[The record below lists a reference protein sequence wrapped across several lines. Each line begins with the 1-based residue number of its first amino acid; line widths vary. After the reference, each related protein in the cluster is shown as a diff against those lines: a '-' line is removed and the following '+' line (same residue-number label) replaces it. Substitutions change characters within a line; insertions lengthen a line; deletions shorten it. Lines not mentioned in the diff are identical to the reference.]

1 MSKLM
6 YQAFGLTISSDI
18 LFPELCSVTLPE
30 QTPDVSI
37 KFGDLQTVWADQ
49 ATPNDHFVA
58 NADYVLFKIA
68 STALFRIQ
76 DGEKIVISPFKGA
89 DEGAIRLFVLGSCLG
104 VILLQRKLFPLH
116 GSAVAIHGKAYAF
129 IGASGAGKSTLA
141 SELIKMGYSLLSD
154 DVTAITLSE
163 QSLPVVTPSYPQQK
177 LWKETLHA
185 MGEESSQYVPLYDRQ
200 TKFSV
205 PVRDCFESHPIEL
218 AGIFELRKT
227 DQGAV
232 RIFLPHKIDQFQ
244 LLIKHTFRNFFIP
257 DMGLSQWHF
266 EMVARIVKC
275 FDLYSIERPCQGA
288 FSAHLIATQILDQ
301 IKHTQKLTVN

>member
-18 LFPELCSVTLPE
+18 LFPELCSVSVPVRE
-30 QTPDVSI
+30 PDVSI
-37 KFGDLQTVWADQ
+37 EFGNLQTVWADHV
-49 ATPNDHFVA
+49 APNAHFVA
-58 NADYVLFKIA
+58 DAHYVLFKIA

-89 DEGAIRLFVLGSCLG
+89 DEGAIRLFILGSCLG

-129 IGASGAGKSTLA
+129 IGESGAGKSTLA
-141 SELIKMGYSLLSD
+141 SELIKMGYALLSD
-154 DVTAITLSE
+154 DVTALNFSE
-163 QSLPVVTPSYPQQK
+163 QSLPVVIPSYPQQK

-185 MGEESSQYVPLYDRQ
+185 LGEESTQYVPLYDRQ

-205 PVRDCFESHPIEL
+205 PVRDCFESHSIEL

-227 DQGAV
+227 EQGAV
-232 RIFLPHKIDQFQ
+232 RMLLPNKIDQFQ

-266 EMVARIVKC
+266 EMAAQIVKY

-288 FSAHLIATQILDQ
+288 FSAHLIAMQILDQ
-301 IKHTQKLTVN
+301 IKHTQKLTVI